1 MKPAFES
8 KLNILLSRLLNQ
20 MGVISHSEHLSQGRK
35 DVLIYHQGLA
45 IVLEGSYDR
54 QDAENDAR
62 KRIEQLAADAAIAIH
77 YPSAEFPQDLTEG
90 EIEKKLQT
98 ATLPVRVVVP
108 EDVSGTLFRLLY
120 QKNVVAKPI
129 EDWYE
134 LDLNSLASLIKEI
147 AQFIISEDSVKKAEE
162 DVSNLVQGFV
172 DALSFHHQS
181 ETVARNLY
189 AVLYK
194 LYGFSIGDP
203 VEIKEAVFAQATLA
217 TLLSCIYYE
226 SIRYAHNLDSLDNMA
241 KATNPQQAIEK
252 ATHDILGINYEPIF
266 GAIEEM
272 LTSFPP
278 LSMEFGKLVALAT
291 EISSKKALLRRD
303 LVGKVYHRVVGDW
316 GLKKG
321 LATFY
326 TQIPSAYLL
335 LYLAK
340 PKISRIADLACGSGT
355 LLVAAYSATSAQ
367 YRLALLKSGADHDPK
382 QIEANFHADFIN
394 SCYAFDVLEYA
405 TQITALNLSL
415 HSPETAIQDFHS
427 VYTFP
432 LGYREEDKMVS
443 LGSLELARIK
453 GNFNQIFGQVTKTG
467 LKKKEKELMSKLLQL
482 EPFDLIAMNPPFA
495 RTTGRGGRAGG
506 GLFGFMG
513 EEQARQAVLE
523 DYAKLRDEVRGNL
536 EETARKLLKG
546 TNLESLLTDEE
557 FQPYRQIW
565 QAGEGLLFLC
575 LADMRL
581 KKDGKLCFVLP
592 KNLLSGISWFLARA
606 LLAAKYHLQYV
617 VVSYEPGASNFSE
630 STNLSECLFVAQKV
644 AEEHNANEKT
654 TFVTLLRKPRTS
666 IEAIALSNSIEGNN
680 ERLVQAGESKA
691 FMTKVGR
698 GELLENLDNWGR
710 FTFLPNVEIMEEVAS
725 LLAGKLKIGSQNVKI
740 PLARL
745 NNLIASI
752 GVDRHRF
759 MDTFRVVNEDI
770 PGAIRVLQG
779 GEEAQR
785 MTMRTSPNA
794 YAVPIIERG
803 KKVFQEVAGDLLV
816 PDRIRVDTAHVISL
830 LSDERV
836 ISNIFYAV
844 RLKNESQERLKALC
858 LWFSTTWGI
867 LTVLASREETQGAF
881 VSLKQSQWRL
891 LPVLNIDELTKKQIT
906 SLAAVFDRFK
916 DKQLSRIPE
925 QYGSSG
931 KVDDLRIELD
941 TAFLSAVGIKVK
953 EDDLLLLYHEI
964 GSSLRQWIGD

>member
-8 KLNILLSRLLNQ
+8 KLNILLSKLLNQ

-45 IVLEGSYDR
+45 IVLEGSYDKK
-54 QDAENDAR
+54 DAEDDAK
-62 KRIEQLAADAAIAIH
+62 KRIEQLAADVAIAIH
-77 YPSAEFPQDLTEG
+77 YLPADFPQELTEN

-98 ATLPVRVVVP
+98 AILPVRVVVP
-108 EDVSGTLFRLLY
+108 EDISGTLFRLLY

-134 LDLNSLASLIKEI
+134 LNLNSLASLIREI
-147 AQFIISEDSVKKAEE
+147 AEFIISEDSVKKAEE
-162 DVSNLVQGFV
+162 DVSNLVHNFV
-172 DALSFHHQS
+172 DALSFHQQS
-181 ETVARNLY
+181 ETIARNLY
-189 AVLYK
+189 GVLYK

-203 VEIKEAVFAQATLA
+203 VEIKEAIFAQATLA

-226 SIRYAHNLDSLDNMA
+226 SIRYAHKLDSLDNMA
-241 KATNPQQAIEK
+241 KAANPQQAIEK

-272 LTSFPP
+272 LKSFPTMP
-278 LSMEFGKLVALAT
+278 MQFGKLVALAT
-291 EISSKKALLRRD
+291 EISSKKTLLRRD
-303 LVGKVYHRVVGDW
+303 LAGKVYHKVVGDPS
-316 GLKKG
+316 LKKG

-326 TQIPSAYLL
+326 TQIPAAYLL

-340 PKISRIADLACGSGT
+340 PKLSRIADLACGTGT
-355 LLVAAYSATSAQ
+355 LLVAAYSATNAQ
-367 YRLALLKSGADHDPK
+367 YRLSLLKSGTDKNPK
-382 QIEANFHADFIN
+382 DIENEFHTQFIN

-482 EPFDLIAMNPPFA
+482 EPFDLVAMNPPFA
-495 RTTGRGGRAGG
+495 RTTGRGGRTGG

-523 DYAKLRDEVRGNL
+523 DYAKLRDEVRRNL

-565 QAGEGLLFLC
+565 QAGEGLLFLY

-581 KKDGKLCFVLP
+581 KMDGKLCFVLP
-592 KNLLSGISWFLARA
+592 KSLLSGISWFLARTMI
-606 LLAAKYHLQYV
+606 AAKYHLQYV
-617 VVSYEPGASNFSE
+617 VVSYEPGANNFSE
-630 STNLSECLFVAQKV
+630 STSLSECLFVAQKV
-644 AEEHNANEKT
+644 QEHTDNEET
-654 TFVTLLRKPRTS
+654 TFVTLLKKPRTS
-666 IEAIALSNSIEGNN
+666 IEAIALANSINGNN

-691 FMTKVGR
+691 FLTKVGR
-698 GELLENLDNWGR
+698 DDLLENLDNWGR
-710 FTFLPNVEIMEEVAS
+710 FTFLPDVEIMDEVVC
-725 LLAGKLKIGSQNVKI
+725 LLDGTLKIGSQNVKI
-740 PLARL
+740 PLVRL
-745 NNLIASI
+745 NNLVASI
-752 GVDRHRF
+752 GVDAHRF
-759 MDTFRVVNEDI
+759 MDTFKVVNQNI
-770 PGAIRVLQG
+770 PGAIRILHG

-785 MTMRTSPNA
+785 MTMKTSPNA

-803 KKVFQEVAGDLLV
+803 KKVFQEVAGYLLV
-816 PDRIRVDTAHVISL
+816 PDRIWVETAHVVAL
-830 LSDERV
+830 LSDQPV

-867 LTVLASREETQGAF
+867 LTVLASREETRGAF
-881 VSLKQSQWRL
+881 IRLKQSQWRL
-891 LPVLNIDELTKKQIT
+891 LPVLDIDKLANEQIT
-906 SLAAVFDRFK
+906 ELAAVFDKFK
-916 DKQLSRIPE
+916 GKQLSRIPE
-925 QYGSSG
+925 QFGSSG

-941 TAFLSAVGIKVK
+941 TAFLSAIGIQVAA
-953 EDDLLLLYHEI
+953 DDLLLLYHEI